1 MISAMAVYAL
11 KRRVEDDTQPVVDVG
26 HRGKAGASPKTDAS
40 LLRCN
45 VERVLA
51 SDDPRLT
58 RLAAAG
64 TSVSFQTREAPEH
77 SVTVLL
83 DRNPPV
89 LADGQE
95 PAEITIGLTAAQA
108 VRLAQGRLLLPNAL
122 LAGEVTYSG
131 PARKYLT
138 VDPVLRSL
146 LAGLDSEE

>member
-1 MISAMAVYAL
+1 MAVYAL
-11 KRRVEDDTQPVVDVG
+11 RRRVEDETEPLVEVG
-26 HRGKAGASPKTDAS
+26 RRGEPGRTAKTDTT
-40 LLRCN
+40 LLRRN

-51 SDDPRLT
+51 TDDTRLI

-64 TSVSFQTREAPEH
+64 TSVSFRIDEAPEH
-77 SVTVLL
+77 SVTILL
-83 DRNPPV
+83 DRSPPV

-95 PAEITIGLTAAQA
+95 PAEITLGLTAAQA
-108 VRLAQGRLLLPNAL
+108 VRLARGVLLLPNAL
-122 LAGEVTYSG
+122 LAGEVAYSG